1 MTARRKYRAAGS
13 FTVTIRPLQK
23 PEIAPGVSLGRM
35 AVEKQFAGD
44 LVATSKGEMLT
55 AMTDV
60 AGSAAYV
67 AIERVSGVLQGRR
80 GGFVFQHS
88 GTMTNGV
95 QRLSVTVVPDS
106 GVDKLASIDGSCTI
120 NIVDGQHFY
129 EFEYSLPAEPD
140 KRGS

>member
-1 MTARRKYRAAGS
+1 MTGRRKYRAAGS

-23 PEIAPGVSLGRM
+23 PEITPGSSLGRM
-35 AVEKQFAGD
+35 ALEKQFVGD
-44 LVATSKGEMLT
+44 LVASGKGEMLT
-55 AMTDV
+55 AMTDI

-88 GTMTNGV
+88 GTMTHGV
-95 QRLSVTVVPDS
+95 QRLSITVVPDS
-106 GVDKLASIDGSCTI
+106 GVDKLAGIDGSFTI

-129 EFEYSLPAEPD
+129 EFEYSLPAEP
-140 KRGS
+140 G

>member
-1 MTARRKYRAAGS
+1 VTGRRKYRAAGS

-23 PEIAPGVSLGRM
+23 PEITPGSSLGRM
-35 AVEKQFAGD
+35 ALEKQFVGD
-44 LVATSKGEMLT
+44 LVASGKGEMLT
-55 AMTDV
+55 AMTDI

-88 GTMTNGV
+88 GTMTHGV
-95 QRLSVTVVPDS
+95 QRLSITVVPDS
-106 GVDKLASIDGSCTI
+106 GVDKLAGIDGSFTI

-129 EFEYSLPAEPD
+129 EFEYSLPAEP
-140 KRGS
+140 G